1 MTQQKRLLVI
11 DDEENLRHLLRS
23 MLSKEGYEVYL
34 AADGQAGLALLE
46 QQDFDII
53 LCDLR
58 MPNMDGIEFL
68 KQVAGRTVTASIITM
83 SAYGTMDLAIETMQ
97 LGAYDY
103 ISKPFKPAE
112 ILLVLKKA
120 EERERLKKENSQLRS
135 QLGQQYGFDNLIGK
149 SPQMQDICQLITKVS
164 AFKSSVLITG
174 ESGTGK
180 ELVARAI
187 HQTSPRKDRTFLG
200 INCGAIPESLL
211 ESELFGHKKG
221 SFTGAI
227 QDRKGFFEEADGGT
241 LFLDEIGDIP
251 LNLQV
256 KLIRALQEGEVRRV
270 GEERSIAVDVRV
282 IAATAKDLLAEV
294 QRGAFR
300 EDLYYRLNV
309 LPIHLPPLRERLEDI
324 PLLVEHFIA
333 KYNKSHN
340 LACRAATPAAMRL
353 LLAYPW
359 PGNIRELEN
368 MVERAMILSEKDRI
382 DADAIPAPVA
392 EFQKQDRKRFT
403 DDIFSIKVMSRI
415 IEEQLIRKALKR
427 TRGNKSQ
434 AAKLLELSYPALLSK
449 ITEYGIV
456 YED

>member
-1 MTQQKRLLVI
+1 MTQRKRLLVI
-11 DDEENLRHLLRS
+11 DDEENLRHLLHS
-23 MLSKEGYEVYL
+23 MLSKEGYEVHL
-34 AADGQAGLALLE
+34 AADGQEGLALLE
-46 QQDFDII
+46 QLDFDII

-58 MPNMDGIEFL
+58 MPHMDGIEFL

-294 QRGAFR
+294 ERGAFR

-333 KYNKSHN
+333 KYNTSHG
-340 LACRAATPAAMRL
+340 LACKAATPAAMRL

-382 DADAIPAPVA
+382 DADAIPEPVA
-392 EFQKQDRKRFT
+392 RFQKQEGRRAT
-403 DDIFSIKVMSRI
+403 DDIFSIKIMSRI
-415 IEEQLIRKALKR
+415 MEEQFIRKALKR

-456 YED
+456 YKD